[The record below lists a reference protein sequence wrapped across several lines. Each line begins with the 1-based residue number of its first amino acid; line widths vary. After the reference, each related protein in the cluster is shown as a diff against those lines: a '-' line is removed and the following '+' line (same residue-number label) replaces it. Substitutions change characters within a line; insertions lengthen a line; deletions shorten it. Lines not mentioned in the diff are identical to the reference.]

1 MTFFTVYVI
10 DLLSFAFLNWK
21 PGLEVP
27 KKGFSG
33 KIDLFV
39 LYYNSHEIRTV
50 LKCACLYGISKA
62 LGSSSCSLFSNAV
75 YLNLFMVLEM

>member
-1 MTFFTVYVI
+1 MIKITGKVSRFSGY
-10 DLLSFAFLNWK
+10 LLYQK